1 MEERDKAPQERERQD
16 SVADAWAAVVMVM
29 CAVAAVSYWVWSL

>member
-1 MEERDKAPQERERQD
+1 MAQQDKSPQERQHED